1 MRTTIA
7 PSAPARLRLLES
19 AVAPLARL
27 FSEALEEPVS
37 VRQTLCI
44 LQVMLAALVAVFSL
58 AVPMVLRVLAVA
70 WLWMSLR
77 QCRQAGLGKD
87 SDWDD

>member
-1 MRTTIA
+1 MKTTLA
-7 PSAPARLRLLES
+7 PSAPVRFRLLEN

-27 FSEALEEPVS
+27 FSETLGEPVT

-44 LQVMLAALVAVFSL
+44 LQVMAAALVAVFSL
-58 AVPMVLRVLAVA
+58 AVPMLLRVLAVA

-87 SDWDD
+87 SDWLD